1 MRLLPPVFRVR
12 CAFLLLPLLLA
23 GPVAA
28 QGWLHHGGDEGGSR
42 YSPLDQVNRD
52 NVGRLKLAWQY
63 RTGAVAANPQLKS
76 VIDFQVTPTLLPPE
90 AGGHLVL
97 CDPFSKII
105 ALDPVSGAERWT
117 YDPQIDKTPYAGRFK
132 CKGAAYWH
140 DTEAP
145 ADAACAHRLYVA
157 TSDKRLIA
165 VDARDGKLCAGFGTG
180 GTVDVEPLLATT
192 LPTDPDSLRG
202 AQLMSP
208 PAVVSG
214 IVAVSSTANKFKST
228 SALNGAIRGFDARTG
243 ELRWTFDTLVR
254 DPATGLEPTPMAV
267 GGANTWVPM
276 TVDNERD
283 LLFIPTASPA
293 PNYWG
298 VHRPGDNRY
307 ANSVI
312 AVRGS
317 TGQVVWHFQTLHHD
331 VWDRDVGSPPM
342 AVTLTKDGQAI
353 PALIQLVKTGMVF
366 TFNRETG
373 DPVFPIEE
381 RPVPTDTDIV
391 GEKLSPTQPFPTA
404 PPVLVKNTISP
415 DDAWGFTAFDRNA
428 CRRKI
433 AELRHGSHYEPIMT
447 TGTLLF
453 PQPGGGPNWGGGA
466 FDPARNI
473 LITPVSQIPYYV
485 KLIPREQ
492 VDPEYAKRP
501 EAGAPMQK
509 PGYLGDTAYGVQQGP
524 LMSPSFTPC
533 TKPPW
538 NMLVA
543 VDMAKGEIL
552 WKVPFGRLDK
562 LMPVPIPLNFGAP
575 TAGGPIV
582 TAGGLIFIGAT
593 PDNRVHAFDIETGE
607 EVWTFRT
614 PTSAMATP
622 MTYSVGGKQYIVF
635 AVGGHSWYD
644 AKGVDDYVMAF
655 ALPD

>member
-1 MRLLPPVFRVR
+1 MRLLPPVFRAR

-105 ALDPVSGAERWT
+105 ALDPVTGAERWT
-117 YDPQIDKTPYAGRFK
+117 FDPQIDKTPYAGRFK

-140 DTEAP
+140 DTEAQ

-180 GTVDVEPLLATT
+180 GTVDVEPLLAAT
-192 LPTDPDSLRG
+192 LPTDPESLRG

-381 RPVPTDTDIV
+381 RPVPTDTDVV

-404 PPVLVKNTISP
+404 PPVLVNNTISP

-509 PGYLGDTAYGVQQGP
+509 PGFLGDTPYGVQQGP

-622 MTYSVGGKQYIVF
+622 MTYSVGGKQFIVF